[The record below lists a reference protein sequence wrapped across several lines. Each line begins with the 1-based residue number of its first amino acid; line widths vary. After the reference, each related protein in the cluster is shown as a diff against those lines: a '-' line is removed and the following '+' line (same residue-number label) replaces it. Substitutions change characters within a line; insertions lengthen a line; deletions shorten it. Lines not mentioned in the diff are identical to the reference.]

1 MIRAVCINWAWLA
14 VVLACAHGSFAQ
26 TSVTG
31 TVKDANGAIPGA
43 NVIVKG
49 SGQGT
54 QAGADGGFSIRVN
67 DPNAVLVFSF
77 IGFKSQEVPV
87 NGRSVIDVIL
97 QQDATSLEE
106 VVVVGYGTQKRK
118 DVTGSV
124 ASIDAETIRSRPITS
139 AAEAIQGRVPGVQV
153 MNNSAAPGGNVSIR
167 IRGSNSISAT
177 NEPLYVI
184 DGIIGVGGLQY
195 INPNDIESMEIL
207 KDASSTSIYGAR
219 GANGVVL
226 ITTKRG
232 KPGKAQISYSGQ
244 FGLSTIARKIPML
257 NASQYMQ
264 MENEAYTNS
273 GLTPQF
279 TQAQIDNPEYDTD
292 WQKEATRTAFRQ
304 NHQIGI
310 YGGLEQS
317 AYAVSLG
324 YLSEQGIMLAS
335 KLERV
340 NMRLNLDN
348 QVTDKLKVS
357 TSLTV
362 NRSKDNKI
370 DTDNG
375 GLNASR
381 AMLEMFPFLP
391 VKYADGT
398 YSNSSDHPGGEGT
411 DNPVAILTE
420 IKDIYTITRVLGNV
434 YAEYELAKGLKLRVS
449 GGADVNDLKRNY
461 YSPGFL
467 RRTRSVRGSAL
478 VSTVNDFSWQNENT
492 ITYHKLFNSRH
503 ELNVLAG
510 VTWQKFK
517 QETVSSS
524 TTGFNNDFFKYNN
537 LGAGDRPNPPGSNA
551 YQWSLNSYLGRV
563 NYFLDDKYLFT
574 LTGRV
579 DGSSKFGESNK
590 YGFFPSGAFAWRVIQ
605 EDFMKSQKL
614 FNDLKFRVSYGI
626 TGNQEVGV
634 YQSIS
639 ALSNFTYILGGQRAL
654 GLGPGTV
661 PNPGLKWEKTAQTD
675 IGIDLSM
682 LNNRVTFTADA
693 YHKITRDLLLN
704 TPLPFTTGYASI
716 FQNIGRV
723 RNSGIEFMV
732 STVNVKN
739 ALEWTTDANISFN
752 RNKVLELGPEGDDIF
767 PGPNFVTETN
777 ILRVGEPIGSLWGWT
792 RDGIFQNQE
801 EINGSAQ
808 PTALPGD
815 IRYKDING
823 DKVIDSKDQSII
835 GNTNPKFIFGLSNRL
850 TYRKFT
856 LDVQIQG
863 VHGNDNMNLNP
874 IVLEDRQTQA
884 NGYATL
890 LDRWTPE
897 NPGNTVAKVRKN
909 SDLRLSTRHV
919 EDGSFI
925 RGKNLSIGYQF
936 VPDGKKW
943 FKNVNVSLSVQNF
956 FLITKYGGYNP
967 EVSTY
972 AGNFGQGIEF
982 SSYPTPRMYT
992 AALSINF

>member
-1 MIRAVCINWAWLA
+1 MLFWLA
-14 VVLACAHGSFAQ
+14 LFFGQESFAQ
-26 TSVTG
+26 ISVRG
-31 TVKDANGAIPGA
+31 TVKDANGPVPGA

-49 SGQGT
+49 SSVGT
-54 QAGADGGFSIRVN
+54 QTGPDGTFSISVP
-67 DPNAVLVFSF
+67 DVNAVLVTSF
-77 IGFKSQEVPV
+77 IGYKSVETPLKGQSAVE
-87 NGRSVIDVIL
+87 IL
-97 QQDATSLEE
+97 MEAGSTSLDE

-118 DVTGSV
+118 DLTGSV
-124 ASIDAETIRSRPITS
+124 SSISSETIRSRPITS
-139 AAEAIQGRVPGVQV
+139 AGEAIQGRVPGVQV

-232 KPGKAQISYSGQ
+232 KSGSAQVNYSGQ
-244 FGLSTIARKIPML
+244 FGLSVIARKIPML

-264 MENEAYTNS
+264 MENEAYINS
-273 GLTPQF
+273 GLKPQF

-292 WQKEATRTAFRQ
+292 WQDEATRTAFRQ
-304 NHQIGI
+304 NHQLGI
-310 YGGLEQS
+310 YGGNEQS
-317 AYAVSLG
+317 RYALSLG
-324 YLSEQGIMLAS
+324 YLDEQGIMLAS
-335 KLERV
+335 KLNRV
-340 NMRLNLDN
+340 NLSLNLDN
-348 QVTDKLKVS
+348 QVTKKLKVS
-357 TSLTV
+357 TSLTI

-420 IKDIYTITRVLGNV
+420 IKDIYTVNRVLGNLF
-434 YAEYELAKGLKLRVS
+434 AEYELAQGLKLKVS
-449 GGADVNDLKRNY
+449 AGADLNDTKRNY
-461 YSPGFL
+461 FSPSTL
-467 RRTRSVRGSAL
+467 RRTRAVRGSAL
-478 VSTVNDFSWQNENT
+478 VGNTNDFSWQNENT
-492 ITYHKLFNSRH
+492 LSYNKVINTRH
-503 ELNVLAG
+503 ELNLLAG

-517 QETVSSS
+517 RESVEASS
-524 TTGFNNDFFKYNN
+524 TGFNDDYFKYNN
-537 LGAGDRPNPPGSNA
+537 LGVGDRPNPPVSNA

-574 LTGRV
+574 LTGRI
-579 DGSSKFGESNK
+579 DGSSKFGASNK
-590 YGFFPSGAFAWRVIQ
+590 YGFFPSGAFAWRVSQ
-605 EDFMKSQKL
+605 EKFMQKQTVVD
-614 FNDLKFRVSYGI
+614 DLKLRMSYGI

-634 YQSIS
+634 YQSIPS
-639 ALSNFTYILGGQRAL
+639 LSTFTYIVGGQRAI

-661 PNPGLKWEKTAQTD
+661 PNPNLKWEKTAQTD
-675 IGIDLSM
+675 VGIDLSV
-682 LNNRVTFTADA
+682 LDRRITFTADA
-693 YHKITRDLLLN
+693 YYKVTRDLLLS

-716 FQNIGRV
+716 FKNIGKV
-723 RNSGIEFMV
+723 ENKGIELMV
-732 STVNVKN
+732 STENIRGAV
-739 ALEWTTDANISFN
+739 EWTTDANISFN
-752 RNKVLELGPEGDDIF
+752 RNKVLALGPEGDDIF

-777 ILRVGEPIGSLWGWT
+777 ILRVGQPIGSLWGWT
-792 RDGIFQNQE
+792 RDGIFQNE
-801 EINGSAQ
+801 EEVKRGAQ
-808 PTALPGD
+808 PNAKPGD

-823 DKVIDSKDQSII
+823 DGVIDSKDQSII
-835 GNTNPKFIFGLSNRL
+835 GNTNPKFIFGFSNRVS
-850 TYRKFT
+850 YKKFT
-856 LDVQIQG
+856 LDIQIQG

-884 NGYATL
+884 NSYATL

-897 NPGNTVAKVRKN
+897 NPSNTVAKVRKS

-925 RGKNLSIGYQF
+925 RGKNLSVSYQF
-936 VPDGKKW
+936 TPQKSKLYRSA
-943 FKNVNVSLSVQNF
+943 NVALSVQNF

-972 AGNFGQGIEF
+972 SGNFGQGIEF
-982 SSYPTPRMYT
+982 SSYPTPRMFT
-992 AALSINF
+992 ASVNISL